1 MTRQEYLNQKTDE
14 VTPASN
20 GINNLLEYLIIRKQC
35 EEFENRDITEFLN
48 EEDYK
53 AFDANFNKCLESLLY
68 KEQGNEDDKTD
79 IEGAHEMM
87 KLTNWKWAYSGEH
100 GEAAVP
106 SENQIIECIK
116 HCYETSLEHGR
127 ARSGCSTGGVSV
139 ETDILGHSVRIAFEQ
154 FEASCYDGEE

>member
-1 MTRQEYLNQKTDE
+1 MTRQEYLNQTTAKVTTDCG
-14 VTPASN
+14 TIRDLP
-20 GINNLLEYLIIRKQC
+20 EYLKIRKQC
-35 EEFENRDITEFLN
+35 EEFEDRDITEFLT

-68 KEQGNEDDKTD
+68 KEQDNEDDKND
-79 IEGAHEMM
+79 IEGTHEMM
-87 KLTNWKWAYSGEH
+87 KLTNWKWAYSGEN
-100 GEAAVP
+100 GESAVP

-127 ARSGCSTGGVSV
+127 ARSGCSTGGVNV
-139 ETDILGHSVRIAFEQ
+139 ETDILGHSVRISFEQ